1 MWFFKKLKHPLPKF
15 PQSVIP
21 IFRNGCEVI
30 SDESFQKLSVE
41 IDEKLNRLAEDPK
54 RDHEL
59 QAQINSACKLLISAY
74 SDADEKKK
82 RLIVGA
88 IRYCILNDDAISE
101 NIFAAGYYDDV
112 RVLNHV
118 LEQVDIQGAFIR
130 FGH

>member
-1 MWFFKKLKHPLPKF
+1 MWFFKKLRHPLPKF

-30 SDESFQKLSVE
+30 SYESFEKLSVE
-41 IDEKLNRLAEDPK
+41 MDEKLNRLAEDPK

-59 QAQINSACKLLISAY
+59 QKQINSVCKLLISAY
-74 SDADEKKK
+74 PDSDEKKK
-82 RLIVGA
+82 SLIVGA

-101 NIFAAGYYDDV
+101 DIFAAGYYDDV
-112 RVLNHV
+112 KVLNYV
-118 LEQVDIQGAFIR
+118 LEQLGIQGAFIH